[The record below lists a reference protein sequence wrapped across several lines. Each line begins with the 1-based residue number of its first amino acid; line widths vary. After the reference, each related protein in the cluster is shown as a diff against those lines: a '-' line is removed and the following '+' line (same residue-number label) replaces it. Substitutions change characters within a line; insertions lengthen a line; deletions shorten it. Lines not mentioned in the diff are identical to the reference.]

1 MKKRKSWRWLC
12 LLMILAV
19 LGTAVPV
26 TIHSCTEVS
35 AAARSNG
42 LVKKGNNYYFYA
54 SGKKVT
60 GWKKVKNYWYYYS
73 PSKNGAA
80 LKGLQ
85 IIKGKRYCFTE
96 TGKRYTK
103 GWHKIKGYYYYMN
116 ADGSAKTGWAE
127 INGKKYYF
135 KKSKNVMGR
144 AAVGTYTMGNYKRTF
159 NSRGVLV
166 KTVNLKTSA
175 KNQLQKPTA
184 AKTLRNYLLQAL
196 RPIGTQYKQTAGWPG
211 TNSTDIPPTMDCSGF
226 VGWATY
232 QMMSSSL
239 PSGVTSCSAKSYS
252 IPSIYE
258 SWGWGSVRSHSQ
270 LAKNS
275 YMGQFQAGDVV
286 CVKHDNGTTGHV
298 WIVIGQC
305 SDGSYVLVHC
315 SGSEVMGCTQLAG
328 TPTPDGRVGEAYQL
342 ARTYMQKYHQ
352 DTLNKYPWI
361 IQSTSSMPYGTLCTD
376 AYNYMTSGQVT
387 SFRWNAKVLSDPD
400 KLSSKSASQILKNL
414 YGEA

>member
-60 GWKKVKNYWYYYS
+60 GWKKVKNYWYYFS

-159 NSRGVLV
+159 NFRGVLV

-196 RPIGTQYKQTAGWPG
+196 RPIGTQYKQTAGWPR
-211 TNSTDIPPTMDCSGF
+211 TNATDIPPTMDCSGF

-361 IQSTSSMPYGTLCTD
+361 IQSTSTMPYGTLCTD

>member
-60 GWKKVKNYWYYYS
+60 GWKKVKNYWYYFS

-96 TGKRYTK
+96 TGKRYKK

-239 PSGVTSCSAKSYS
+239 PSGVTSCSAKS
-252 IPSIYE
+252 
-258 SWGWGSVRSHSQ
+258 
-270 LAKNS
+270 
-275 YMGQFQAGDVV
+275 
-286 CVKHDNGTTGHV
+286 
-298 WIVIGQC
+298 
-305 SDGSYVLVHC
+305 
-315 SGSEVMGCTQLAG
+315 
-328 TPTPDGRVGEAYQL
+328 
-342 ARTYMQKYHQ
+342 
-352 DTLNKYPWI
+352 
-361 IQSTSSMPYGTLCTD
+361 
-376 AYNYMTSGQVT
+376 
-387 SFRWNAKVLSDPD
+387 
-400 KLSSKSASQILKNL
+400 
-414 YGEA
+414 

>member
-60 GWKKVKNYWYYYS
+60 GWKKVKNYWYYFS

-159 NSRGVLV
+159 NFRGVLV

-196 RPIGTQYKQTAGWPG
+196 RPIGTQYKQTAGWPR
-211 TNSTDIPPTMDCSGF
+211 TNATDIPPTMDCSGF

-258 SWGWGSVRSHSQ
+258 SWGWGSVRSHNQ
-270 LAKNS
+270 LAKNN
-275 YMGQFQAGDVV
+275 YMGQFQAGDVI

-361 IQSTSSMPYGTLCTD
+361 IQSTSTMPYGTLCTD

-400 KLSSKSASQILKNL
+400 QLSSKSASQRLKNL

>member
-60 GWKKVKNYWYYYS
+60 GWKKVKNYWYYFS

-159 NSRGVLV
+159 NFRGVLV

-196 RPIGTQYKQTAGWPG
+196 RPIGTQYKQTAGWPR
-211 TNSTDIPPTMDCSGF
+211 TNATDIPPTMDCSGF

-275 YMGQFQAGDVV
+275 YMGQFQAGDVI

-361 IQSTSSMPYGTLCTD
+361 IQSTSTMPYGTLCTD

>member
-60 GWKKVKNYWYYYS
+60 GWKKVKNYWYYFS

-159 NSRGVLV
+159 NFRGVLV

-196 RPIGTQYKQTAGWPG
+196 RPIGTQYKQTAGWPR
-211 TNSTDIPPTMDCSGF
+211 TNATDIPPTMDCSGF

-258 SWGWGSVRSHSQ
+258 SWGWGSVRSHNQ
-270 LAKNS
+270 LAKNN

-361 IQSTSSMPYGTLCTD
+361 IQSTSTMPYGTLCTD

>member
-60 GWKKVKNYWYYYS
+60 GWKKVKNYWYYFS

-159 NSRGVLV
+159 NFRGVLV

-175 KNQLQKPTA
+175 KNQLHKPTA

-196 RPIGTQYKQTAGWPG
+196 RPIGTQYKQTAGWPR
-211 TNSTDIPPTMDCSGF
+211 TNATDIPPTMDCSGF

-258 SWGWGSVRSHSQ
+258 SWGWGSVRSHNQ
-270 LAKNS
+270 LAKNN
-275 YMGQFQAGDVV
+275 YMGQFQAGDVI

-361 IQSTSSMPYGTLCTD
+361 IQSTSTMPYGTLCTD

>member
-60 GWKKVKNYWYYYS
+60 GWKKVKNYWYYFS

-144 AAVGTYTMGNYKRTF
+144 AAVGSYTMGKYKRTF
-159 NSRGVLV
+159 NFRGVLV

-258 SWGWGSVRSHSQ
+258 SWGWGSVRSHNQ
-270 LAKNS
+270 LAKNN

-286 CVKHDNGTTGHV
+286 CVKHDNGTTGQV

-361 IQSTSSMPYGTLCTD
+361 IQSTSTMPYGTLCTD